1 MTISKRR
8 AIVSFANERGNYLQA
23 QQRLKDSLIG
33 FTDADFIAIK
43 GEDSINAPKHS
54 KNPYAF
60 KLYAIEQAIDR
71 GYTSVLYLDTSAYA
85 VSNIDAI
92 FDIIERD
99 GYFMEEAGHYA
110 GTWTN
115 DRALEYFEIDRD
127 EAMKIPMYSAGFT
140 GLDFSND
147 IAVKFFNLWGKSM
160 VNGCF
165 KGQWDNR
172 GLTESVDI
180 RCEGHRHDMS
190 CASIIAYQLGM
201 KYQSGGSY
209 FQYASLED
217 KKNIDTV
224 CFYVQGL

>member
-1 MTISKRR
+1 MTIGNKR
-8 AIVSFANERGNYLQA
+8 AIVSFANERGNYIEA
-23 QQRLKDSLIG
+23 QKRLKDSLIG
-33 FTDADFIAIK
+33 FTDADFLGFI
-43 GEDSINAPKHS
+43 GESSIDAPLHE

-60 KLYAIEQAIDR
+60 KIYAIEKAALI
-71 GYTSVLYLDTSAYA
+71 GYDSVLYLDSSAYA
-85 VSNIDAI
+85 VSNVDTI

-115 DRALEYFEIDRD
+115 DKTLNYFGIDRD
-127 EAMKIPMYSAGFT
+127 EAMNMTMYSAGFT
-140 GLDFSND
+140 GLNFNYVIAIDFFKRWKESM
-147 IAVKFFNLWGKSM
+147 IA
-160 VNGCF
+160 GCF
-165 KGQWDNR
+165 RGNWDNK

-190 CASIIAYQLGM
+190 CASIIANQLGM

-209 FQYASLED
+209 FQYAAPDD
-217 KKNIDTV
+217 KKNKESV